1 MNKPF
6 EIVVDRGGA
15 LDPVSGTTDCALPAF
30 AGMQIWVEKI
40 GYGTYDYD
48 KWQAISGGG
57 FRLLGAGNLFIPGE
71 RFYVHF
77 TGLTY
82 GTDQSSYTNGF
93 NLSQVMSALYGRVG
107 WRQPTITDSPVL
119 TSINTLTK
127 GGRVYQDFHRL
138 ITVEN
143 VKDVIEEVGATDAA
157 LNDYLEAIQRGII
170 LQAVNSVFKGP
181 NACEYRT
188 QKVLFNRNWSP
199 NDQPIINKGNFV
211 YSLFRLPPKPDLGVQ
226 VDAVTLYFDSDVTFN
241 LYVYHDAIKAP
252 LAVIEV
258 SAVADTQTLVTLPDV
273 VLNYIGSRNLGGT
286 IYIGYFQDDIGAA
299 KAYYESYCD
308 RSSDVYFWSFGESD
322 RVPGEHNFV
331 RRSPRLNNVNYGLNF
346 HVSTFRDH
354 TAQIVRKAVLFDELI
369 GLQMAAQ
376 MIEQIIYTTR
386 SNSKERI
393 LKEASEQINAQM
405 DLNGVAAISESP
417 RTTGLRQRIV
427 KEQTTIYNSF
437 FPPAKP
443 SIINYADY

>member
-15 LDPVSGTTDCALPAF
+15 LDPVSGTTDCPLPSF
-30 AGMQIWVEKI
+30 AGMQIWVEKT
-40 GYGTYDYD
+40 GYGTYDYN
-48 KWQAISGGG
+48 KWQELSGGG
-57 FRLLGAGNLFIPGE
+57 FRLLGAGNLFSPGE
-71 RFYVHF
+71 RFFVHF

-82 GTDQSSYTNGF
+82 GTEQSSYTNGF
-93 NLSQVMSALYGRVG
+93 NFARVMNALYGRVG

-127 GGRVYQDFHRL
+127 GGRVYQDFHSL
-138 ITVEN
+138 VVLSSIQSVM
-143 VKDVIEEVGATDAA
+143 EEVAATDVAFNA
-157 LNDYLEAIQRGII
+157 YLEAIQRGVI

-181 NACEYRT
+181 KAVEYLS
-188 QKVLFNRNWSP
+188 QKVLFDRNWSA
-199 NDQPIINKGNFV
+199 NDQPVENKGNFV
-211 YSLFRLPPKPDLGVQ
+211 YGMFRLPAKPDLGVQ
-226 VDAVTLYFDSDVTFN
+226 VDSVALYFDSDVTFN

-252 LAVIEV
+252 LAVMEV
-258 SAVADTQTLVTLPDV
+258 SAVADTQTVVTLSDV
-273 VLNYIGSRNLGGT
+273 VLNYIGANNLGGT
-286 IYIGYFQDDIGAA
+286 FYIGYYQDDIGTA

-308 RSSDVYFWSFGESD
+308 RARDVYYWSFGEAD
-322 RVPGEHNFV
+322 KIPGEYNFV

-354 TAQIVRKAVLFDELI
+354 TAQIVKKAILFDELI

-376 MIEQIIYTTR
+376 MIEKIIYSTR
-386 SNSKERI
+386 SNGTERI
-393 LKEASEQINAQM
+393 LKEAAEQVNAQL

-417 RTTGLRQRIV
+417 RTTGLRQRIA
-427 KEQTTIYNSF
+427 KEQTTLYNSF
-437 FPPAKP
+437 FPPSKP